1 MIIFKKPK
9 DIINYKFRIK
19 LNGHLLEPSNF
30 IKYLG
35 VYLDPTLNWKHHCS
49 ILSKKLKRANGMLMK
64 IRHFVPKRELTS
76 IYSALFLS
84 HLTYGSQIWGQSKTI
99 YSEKAFRLQN
109 RAQRI
114 IDFADFRAE
123 VKPIYK
129 RNKMLNLE
137 DQINVQNC
145 LFVFDYFKGSLPRS
159 FNGYFTRIN
168 EVHSRETI
176 SSNLGLLYAPHFST
190 TRYGMNSFIKKC
202 IVNWNFFSRYFGSNL
217 SSFERSSLK
226 RKLETYFL
234 NAY

>member
-1 MIIFKKPK
+1 
-9 DIINYKFRIK
+9 
-19 LNGHLLEPSNF
+19 
-30 IKYLG
+30 
-35 VYLDPTLNWKHHCS
+35 
-49 ILSKKLKRANGMLMK
+49 MK

-99 YSEKAFRLQN
+99 YTEKAFRLQN

-137 DQINVQNC
+137 DQIKVQNC